1 MIAGSLR
8 TPVAAV
14 GLADVALGWEG
25 TCGNKTCSFE
35 LFLRTPDG
43 RYRRVGTLGGLPF
56 AYRIVPLR
64 VGVAR
69 LETCAAIGGQVS
81 YGAVTISLN
90 GVAEEPGRSLSETE
104 AREVCQWSEQ
114 YVSETCD
121 VDRLRSGGAC
131 SWTRSTWPT
140 SASSAG
146 R

>member
-1 MIAGSLR
+1 M
-8 TPVAAV
+8 VASPEAEPPGRLIRIV
-14 GLADVALGWEG
+14 RDYNNDGLADVALGWEG

-35 LFLRTPDG
+35 L
-43 RYRRVGTLGGLPF
+43 

-114 YVSETCD
+114 YVWETCD